1 MRVSLI
7 EAKFTIDLTEN
18 QLTTVIEALI
28 YYGEKEMDTYAPLA
42 KQRLEMAQEM
52 RDHFAA
58 DLEAHKRNF
67 LGSAIQHKLDALKD

>member
-1 MRVSLI
+1 
-7 EAKFTIDLTEN
+7 
-18 QLTTVIEALI
+18 
-28 YYGEKEMDTYAPLA
+28 MDNYAPLA

-67 LGSAIQHKLDALKD
+67 LGSAIQHKLDALED